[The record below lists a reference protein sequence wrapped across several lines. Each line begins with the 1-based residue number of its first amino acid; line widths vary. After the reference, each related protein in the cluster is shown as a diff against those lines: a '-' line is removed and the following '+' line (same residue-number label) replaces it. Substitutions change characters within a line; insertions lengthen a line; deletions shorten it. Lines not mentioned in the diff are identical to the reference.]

1 MAASFKTVIEVG
13 PAHRA
18 QAEGLARAFQD
29 AIAPATVNFDF
40 EHIHTAAAALPDSTV
55 VRMVRGWGLQ
65 EEAPVLVMV
74 LSLKEAVRQAL
85 PPEAAEAGF
94 WDTVEREL
102 VSAFTGLA
110 GQEGR
115 PGLSYY
121 EEGPDRTR
129 YYRDLFFAL
138 QDAETGAYLYAIAFC
153 ADVTVGLAKARVGAL
168 AMTDTVPF
176 ALRLN
181 AIVVRQEL
189 ALAAA

>member
-1 MAASFKTVIEVG
+1 MD
-13 PAHRA
+13 PAHLG
-18 QAEGLARAFQD
+18 QAEALARAFQD

-40 EHIHTAAAALPDSTV
+40 EHIHSAAAALPDTSV

-65 EEAPVLVMV
+65 DEAPVLVMV

-110 GQEGR
+110 GQEGM

-121 EEGPDRTR
+121 EEGADRTR
-129 YYRDLFFAL
+129 YYRDVFFAL
-138 QDAETGAYLYAIAFC
+138 QDQGTGDVLHGVAFC
-153 ADVTVGLAKARVGAL
+153 IDVTIGRDKAGVGAL
-168 AMTDTVPF
+168 GMTDVVPF
-176 ALRLN
+176 AIRLN
-181 AIVVRQEL
+181 AIVVRQDL
-189 ALAAA
+189 ALTAA